1 MQESTM
7 PAVEAEVVGNERE
20 PVAYEFA
27 FHILPT
33 VAEGEVESVYN
44 TLKEHITKAG
54 GTIFDTE
61 APERFDLAYGVV
73 KYLEGRNRVFTSAYF
88 GWIRFHLT
96 PAALAGLT
104 EDIDGVKELLR
115 YLLIRLTREEEQA
128 PFRFHEALAETR
140 VKTIGTPDGEVIA
153 ADAEVVEEVVEGAP
167 EVAVADATVS
177 GEEVK

>member
-33 VAEGEVESVYN
+33 VAEGEVESVYSA
-44 TLKEHITKAG
+44 LKQHITQAG

-73 KYLEGRNRVFTSAYF
+73 KYLEGRNRSFSSAYF

-96 PAALAGLT
+96 PAALEGLT
-104 EDIDGVKELLR
+104 ENIEATKELLR
-115 YLLIRLTREEEQA
+115 FLLVRLTREEEQA

-140 VKTIGTPDGEVIA
+140 VKTIGND
-153 ADAEVVEEVVEGAP
+153 EEVVVTEADAVVADEVLP
-167 EVAVADATVS
+167 VVEVAEEVVS

>member
-7 PAVEAEVVGNERE
+7 PAVEAEVVGTERE
-20 PVAYEFA
+20 PVAYELA

-44 TLKEHITKAG
+44 ALKQHITQAG

-73 KYLEGRNRVFTSAYF
+73 KYLEGRNRSFTSAYF

-96 PAALAGLT
+96 PAALEGLT
-104 EDIDGVKELLR
+104 ENIEATKELLR
-115 YLLIRLTREEEQA
+115 YLLIRLTKEEEQA

-140 VKTIGTPDGEVIA
+140 VKTIVVDEEVAAVDGEV
-153 ADAEVVEEVVEGAP
+153 VSVEEVVPVVEAAEGA
-167 EVAVADATVS
+167 VS
-177 GEEVK
+177 GEEVKE